1 MVTQCPNYRVID
13 PVKHKLTLI
22 IRGNSSRPE
31 TDGCWHWWGGPMWVI
46 TDFYLELIS
55 KHKIKNLRHRQSSTV
70 PTIKARSS
78 YSISVLKLEKRSCVN
93 ATDEKEDNDHKPQ
106 SPANRRSAFVAADMH
121 SISMKWKSL

>member
-1 MVTQCPNYRVID
+1 M
-13 PVKHKLTLI
+13 
-22 IRGNSSRPE
+22 
-31 TDGCWHWWGGPMWVI
+31 
-46 TDFYLELIS
+46 IS

-121 SISMKWKSL
+121 SISMVNLKLSSFKSIKTANVWVFSSFNMG

>member
-1 MVTQCPNYRVID
+1 M
-13 PVKHKLTLI
+13 
-22 IRGNSSRPE
+22 
-31 TDGCWHWWGGPMWVI
+31 
-46 TDFYLELIS
+46 
-55 KHKIKNLRHRQSSTV
+55 

-121 SISMKWKSL
+121 SISMELKIFVNLKLSSFKSIKTANVWVFSSFNMG